1 MKRFQKALLGVVV
14 SGALLFSAQAA
25 ELSSAAQN
33 TLQSAM
39 IKAQQEIKDYGQ
51 VKTLGFTG
59 ENCEIILSN
68 LNAKQYLVNLTADST
83 HKYGI
88 LDKATGKLVVPVEY
102 DYYIALDGTET
113 LVSQYDADHHPNY
126 WFADET
132 GKLTPM
138 KLPSGYE
145 LATYEPNSNVFVLF
159 KNAKKPVYDPYSGD
173 GPTTQVEDVTFFAL
187 ADKDM
192 NIILDDIDMV
202 PDWYADFFIAKTGS
216 TKWERVGKAGADGN
230 GTCGLFDPKT
240 EKFVGKHDFNQIF
253 WYDQHFIGTRS
264 SGTKSYLLDGKGGET
279 LLPANVKEYSSWA
292 KTEVAAAGEHGLTES
307 FSYPRLDITRENF
320 TMLAMNLYNKIYP
333 NKEIPALE
341 TKFTDCRD
349 DPNVNNAAA
358 LGIITGYEDGTFK
371 PNGNIT
377 RAEFAT
383 IAVRF
388 FEATYE
394 GENLFPDIDGHW
406 AQDYI
411 NEAANAG
418 IVDGYPDGTFGPQKL
433 ITRAEAMT
441 MVNRT
446 IDRHPHEDHLLADMI
461 VWPDN
466 PETAWYYEQ
475 VQEATNSHEYTMNTD
490 DEQNPYEIWTEL
502 LPVRDWA
509 QLEKEWSDAHSGQSG
524 GDVV

>member
-25 ELSSAAQN
+25 ELPSAAKD

-39 IKAQQEIKDYGQ
+39 TKVQQEIKDYGQ

-187 ADKDM
+187 ADKNM

-202 PDWYADFFIAKTGS
+202 PDWYADFFIVKTGS

-320 TMLAMNLYNKIYP
+320 TKLAMNLYNKIYP

-341 TKFTDCRD
+341 TKFTDCRN

-358 LGIITGYEDGTFK
+358 LGIVTGYEDGTFRPYK
-371 PNGNIT
+371 
-377 RAEFAT
+377 T
-383 IAVRF
+383 ISR
-388 FEATYE
+388 
-394 GENLFPDIDGHW
+394 
-406 AQDYI
+406 Q
-411 NEAANAG
+411 EAAAMLDRLYQVLGGKTDVVSEKAFADDAKIGDWARDSVYAIRQTG
-418 IVDGYPDGTFGPQKL
+418 IMQGKENNQFCPTDGYT
-433 ITRAEAMT
+433 AEQSI
-441 MVNRT
+441 VT
-446 IDRHPHEDHLLADMI
+446 IERMYQI
-461 VWPDN
+461 
-466 PETAWYYEQ
+466 
-475 VQEATNSHEYTMNTD
+475 
-490 DEQNPYEIWTEL
+490 I
-502 LPVRDWA
+502 
-509 QLEKEWSDAHSGQSG
+509 K
-524 GDVV
+524 